1 MQYTSDKLKRDRS
14 STDWNAECKKAIAL
28 VRVLSYIIE
37 HEEFNPGFVYVA
49 KYINQKCIEY
59 LSELGILEQPS
70 TTRITEKLLNAFPNF
85 CPKSINK
92 NSVVLFSGMVST
104 LVKNYIELPD
114 DFFIALRKIVLPVR
128 KELFKQENTFF
139 DELNLKC
146 QKAPIPKKLLLLSK
160 VLIDRF
166 NHDKVNFSQESQ
178 TTA

>member
-14 STDWNAECKKAIAL
+14 STDWNAECKKAI
-28 VRVLSYIIE
+28 S

-49 KYINQKCIEY
+49 KDINQKCIEY

-139 DELNLKC
+139 DELNLKY